1 MGNIIAVQN
10 LENLKQSLFD
20 DCATLSELIQTELD
34 KENFIQLSNYILQN
48 LEGNIKQIRNL
59 QQDVILIK
67 KFK

>member
-59 QQDVILIK
+59 QQDVIRIK